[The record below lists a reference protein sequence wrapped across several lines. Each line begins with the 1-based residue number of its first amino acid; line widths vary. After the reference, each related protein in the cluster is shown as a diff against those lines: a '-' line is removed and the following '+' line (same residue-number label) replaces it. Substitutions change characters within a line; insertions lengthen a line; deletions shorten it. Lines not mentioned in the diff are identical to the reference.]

1 MDIKYHI
8 VTPDDER
15 YGGRMEGS
23 ERWTGMVGMVV
34 DNVRYIFYFNIN
46 YKLYQDLIRQ

>member
-34 DNVRYIFYFNIN
+34 DNVGYIFVST
-46 YKLYQDLIRQ
+46 